1 MDTSKPVSFEMGD
14 PVVKGIIERLKRND
28 DRPEEEK
35 LQEIAEKR
43 ERAVSTARTSM
54 EAVLSGTYDEYKEG
68 ESYSYLSPKS
78 LLLSLPLLLVTKDI
92 QELSEDG
99 SAEAIE
105 QINKVMQ
112 HLRLA
117 WDRLELEKYALG
129 LAAPQIGLPLRAF
142 AFKTRKD
149 MPLQFFVNPV
159 IEHVTSPFI
168 YHNEGCLSLTNVR
181 VSTVRY
187 RYISITDYFTRRDR
201 RKPAEFTGTDAVA
214 IQHEIDH
221 LDGELIYKRR
231 ASLDDIKSLTSSI
244 VVGRNDPCPCGSGR
258 KFKKCTC
265 PDSLALR

>member
-1 MDTSKPVSFEMGD
+1 MDTSKPLSFEMGD
-14 PVVKGIIERLKRND
+14 PIVKGIIERLK
-28 DRPEEEK
+28 PSKEENS
-35 LQEIAEKR
+35 LQEITEKR
-43 ERAVSTARTSM
+43 ERAASVAKASM
-54 EAVLSGTYDEYKEG
+54 EAVLSGSYDEYKEG
-68 ESYSYLSPKS
+68 VSYSYLSPKS

-99 SAEAIE
+99 SPEAVD
-105 QINKVMQ
+105 QISKVMH
-112 HLRLA
+112 HLRLV

-129 LAAPQIGLPLRAF
+129 LAAPQIGIPLKAF

-149 MPLQFFVNPV
+149 APLQFFVNPV